1 MISQV
6 PFPSVTVCNLNR
18 VDCRRYER
26 FVSATNCTGASADVA
41 ACESDNL
48 ARYGT
53 KDVMG
58 MTEDFREVV
67 HCDQEA
73 PASGNATGSDSDV
86 EVTSWARKAL
96 FEL

>member
-18 VDCRRYER
+18 VDCGRYER
-26 FVSATNCTGASADVA
+26 FVSTTNCTGASADVA

-53 KDVMG
+53 KDVMA
-58 MTEDFREVV
+58 MTEDFRD
-67 HCDQEA
+67 H
-73 PASGNATGSDSDV
+73 P
-86 EVTSWARKAL
+86 
-96 FEL
+96 

>member
-18 VDCRRYER
+18 VDCGRYER

-53 KDVMG
+53 KDVMA

-67 HCDQEA
+67 NCDDPEA
-73 PASGNATGSDSDV
+73 PASSNATGSDPDV
-86 EVTSWARKAL
+86 EVTS
-96 FEL
+96 